1 MNDAM
6 EVWWLKLTFPAKM
19 QLCVK
24 CKGLLKVFIL
34 RRGVVFTSGVGMK
47 HVDKRWKAYP
57 VGNKDK

>member
-6 EVWWLKLTFPAKM
+6 EVWWLKLTFSAKM

-34 RRGVVFTSGVGMK
+34 RRGVVFTSEVGMTR
-47 HVDKRWKAYP
+47 VNRRWKAYP
-57 VGNKDK
+57 ARNKDK